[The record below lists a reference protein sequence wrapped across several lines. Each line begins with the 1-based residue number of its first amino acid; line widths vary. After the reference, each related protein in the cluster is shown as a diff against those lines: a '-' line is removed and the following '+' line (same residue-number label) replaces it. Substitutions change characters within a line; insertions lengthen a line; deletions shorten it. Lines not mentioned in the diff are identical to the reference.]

1 MAWMNKIQL
10 KETYTDPEFQKAS
23 TELFALSLFLK
34 QCLLPPGYKPP
45 DAFGDAIHLTP
56 AGKKWVPHI
65 QDAVIDISLSE
76 INLALFVKFFHHEL
90 FIDVTATNPEII
102 RKVLDGEI
110 VGERVRYPWIY
121 DRLLYD
127 RFFDMFPIQT
137 KELSYEEAVKL
148 LENTPHGVF
157 QIRDIVVGPFG
168 VLNSSCH
175 RFLPP
180 VRTVPLWHCSDP
192 SCEALHPVLLST
204 GESKVAEAVDFISKE
219 SKNADGTPSEWRGFF
234 GDFAGSPDWYDDMQ
248 LGQFPWLLV
257 NAFSETEM
265 QNILRRLI
273 DQHSKEMRQRFPQVG
288 RFKNVLSGS
297 AEKISKGL
305 TKAQCFQLILLMP
318 DDDIASDVEY
328 LIEKRVINI
337 PPTETRT
344 SGVTYRSSGWI
355 HINCECSRF
364 GVRLVARA
372 RDIALARLKCLIK
385 ELYKEEQE
393 LKQLQWKLRHVD
405 GESIYEKLDE
415 YVHTEDPK
423 RIASDLI
430 LASSDHLK
438 QAFQFLRYGWFVSPL
453 SPEEEECI
461 VDKIL
466 WKLGFD
472 IRLYPPHQRLFWD
485 RMEKLLE
492 AAKTYTAYNEHDR
505 ELIRSAG
512 VNFFVSLEEILDY
525 SLSFTTWALLSDHYG
540 DTKFK
545 CNFHDARRFMASR
558 LNERPRSNEPLEFD
572 AGGKNTLYSLVH
584 GFSALAE
591 LCSELIEGGDGELIR
606 PENELPGYCHKT
618 EIELFPFLHKVLI
631 LDIRKGDCDR
641 ITGLLREITAMFE
654 RAQVCNS
661 RNLIDHKRSDFPNQ
675 EEIEKMCS
683 EIADIVNKMEVA
695 GVCPLIYLY
704 AGKTVDQYR
713 RSVVMFKDYREKEIT
728 VSQPSQYS
736 MCKLPSINL
745 PQIIVPWIHI
755 GDSFELMRF
764 QFEETSDYVEM
775 WREYPKRRTRIP
787 SNELK
792 EDVDSEQKQLGEQI
806 L

>member
-1 MAWMNKIQL
+1 MAWKNKLQL

-23 TELFALSLFLK
+23 AELFALSWFLK
-34 QCLLPPGYKPP
+34 KCLLPSGYKPP

-65 QDAVIDISLSE
+65 QNAVIDISLSE

-90 FIDVTATNPEII
+90 FIDVTATNPETI

-127 RFFDMFPIQT
+127 RFFDMFPSMT
-137 KELSYEEAVKL
+137 EELSYADTVKL
-148 LENTPHGVF
+148 LENTPQGVF

-168 VLNSSCH
+168 ALNSSCH

-180 VRTVPLWHCSDP
+180 ARTVPLWHCSDP
-192 SCEALHPVLLST
+192 SCEALHRVLLSA
-204 GESKVAEAVDFISKE
+204 GESKVVEAVAFISKE
-219 SKNADGTPSEWRGFF
+219 SVKVDGSPSDWAGFFVGFAGTPEY
-234 GDFAGSPDWYDDMQ
+234 YDDMQ
-248 LGQFPWLLV
+248 LGQLPWLLV
-257 NAFSETEM
+257 NAFSETEL
-265 QNILRRLI
+265 QNILIRLI
-273 DQHSKEMRQRFPQVG
+273 DQHSKEIRQRFPNVK
-288 RFKNVLSGS
+288 RFKNILSGS

-318 DDDIASDVEY
+318 DNDIASNVEY

-344 SGVTYRSSGWI
+344 SGVTYRPRGWL
-355 HINCECSRF
+355 HISCECSRF
-364 GVRLVARA
+364 GVRSVARA

-385 ELYKEEQE
+385 ELYKEERE
-393 LKQLQWKLRHVD
+393 LEQLQWELRHVD

-423 RIASDLI
+423 CIASDLI
-430 LASSDHLK
+430 LASSDHLN
-438 QAFQFLRYGWFVSPL
+438 QAFQFLRYGWFVSPS
-453 SPEEEECI
+453 SPEEEERI
-461 VDKIL
+461 VEKIL

-472 IRLYPPHQRLFWD
+472 IRLYPSHQRLFWD
-485 RMEKLLE
+485 RMERLLE

-545 CNFHDARRFMASR
+545 CNFHDARRFMALR
-558 LNERPRSNEPLEFD
+558 LNERSYSNGRLEFD
-572 AGGKNTLYSLVH
+572 AGGKNTLYPLVH

-591 LCSELIEGGDGELIR
+591 LCSELIEGGNGELIR

-618 EIELFPFLHKVLI
+618 EIELFPFLHEVVI
-631 LDIRKGDCDR
+631 LDIRKRDCDR
-641 ITGLLREITAMFE
+641 ITVLLQEITATFE
-654 RAQVCNS
+654 RAQVCNI
-661 RNLIDHKRSDFPNQ
+661 RNLIDHRRSDFPNQ

-704 AGKTVDQYR
+704 AGETVDQYG
-713 RSVVMFKDYREKEIT
+713 RSVVMFKDYREREIT

-764 QFEETSDYVEM
+764 QFEETSDYAEM
-775 WREYPKRRTRIP
+775 WREYPKRRTRVP

-792 EDVDSEQKQLGEQI
+792 EDFDSEQKQLGEQI